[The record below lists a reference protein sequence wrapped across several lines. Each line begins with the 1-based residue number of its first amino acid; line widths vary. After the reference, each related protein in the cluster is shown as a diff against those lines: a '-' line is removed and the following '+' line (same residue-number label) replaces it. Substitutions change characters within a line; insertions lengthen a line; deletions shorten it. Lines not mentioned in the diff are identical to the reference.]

1 MLRKII
7 AFGYIYAPILLASN
21 GHDFLLLSISEHPEQ
36 HSKNWA
42 NTTTLICQP
51 SESPFFSSS
60 SKKLIYK
67 YEQVALISTPEP
79 FRDGFF
85 KSTCFLDPIDEDSQE
100 FCIFFNP
107 TVSNGQGMVIVA
119 PEEVLE
125 GSFED
130 GLDLSEDPPHP
141 DTIQVVEMPEKGGKG
156 AVASRDVDVGEDV
169 AIMRPVGL
177 FPTNTPLWS
186 TSYGRNIRRQA
197 IDHLPM
203 RTRAAIAR
211 LYGEGESEDE
221 FISSVIDVNTFTSFL
236 KTDMDF
242 GAVVLEGS

>member
-1 MLRKII
+1 
-7 AFGYIYAPILLASN
+7 
-21 GHDFLLLSISEHPEQ
+21 
-36 HSKNWA
+36 
-42 NTTTLICQP
+42 
-51 SESPFFSSS
+51 
-60 SKKLIYK
+60 
-67 YEQVALISTPEP
+67 
-79 FRDGFF
+79 
-85 KSTCFLDPIDEDSQE
+85 
-100 FCIFFNP
+100 
-107 TVSNGQGMVIVA
+107 MVIVA

-186 TSYGRNIRRQA
+186 TSYGRSIRRQA

-242 GAVVLEGS
+242 GAVVLEGSRLNHACRPNVIYSMEPLAQLLHLKAIKPIAKGEELTISYLESKIRHESLEEFYGFDCRCSHCQMRGELRDQSDRRVSRIAELQARSRYNDDDFSADEVEEF